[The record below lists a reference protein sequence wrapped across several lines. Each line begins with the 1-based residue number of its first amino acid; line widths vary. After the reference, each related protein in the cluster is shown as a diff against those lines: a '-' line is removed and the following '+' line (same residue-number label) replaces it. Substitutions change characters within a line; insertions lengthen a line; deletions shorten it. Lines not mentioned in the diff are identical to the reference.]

1 MSKLLKSI
9 FIFTALSIITLN
21 VFASGEIPKRQPIEG
36 RWDLTVDMGDRQ
48 AASWLEV
55 RLSGIKTLTGH
66 FVADGGS
73 ARPISEVIFK
83 DNKVSFHIPG
93 QWEDSDKEL
102 IVEGVLYNGKLSGTM
117 VTPRGQTFKWV
128 GVPAPSLKR
137 EKAPVWGIPI
147 QLFNGKNLD
156 GWQALGKDNQWVVE
170 NGILRSPR
178 PGSNIRTMKTF
189 NDFKLHIE
197 FRYPKESNS
206 GVYLRGRY
214 EVQVEDSKGMEATN
228 IHLGGLYGFIDPLEM
243 VAKEPGVWQSFDI
256 TLVGRIVTVVANG
269 KIIIQ
274 NQIIPGIT
282 GGALDS
288 READPGPIMM
298 QGDHGVIEYRNIV
311 ITPGK

>member
-1 MSKLLKSI
+1 
-9 FIFTALSIITLN
+9 
-21 VFASGEIPKRQPIEG
+21 
-36 RWDLTVDMGDRQ
+36 
-48 AASWLEV
+48 
-55 RLSGIKTLTGH
+55 
-66 FVADGGS
+66 
-73 ARPISEVIFK
+73 
-83 DNKVSFHIPG
+83 
-93 QWEDSDKEL
+93 
-102 IVEGVLYNGKLSGTM
+102 VEGVLKDGKLSGTM
-117 VTPRGQTFKWV
+117 VTPSGQTLTWV

-137 EKAPVWGIPI
+137 DKAPVWGKPIP
-147 QLFNGKNLD
+147 LFNGKNLD
-156 GWQALGKDNQWVVE
+156 GWQALGKDNQWVAE

-178 PGSNIRTMKTF
+178 PGSNIRTVKTF
-189 NDFKLHIE
+189 DDFKLHIE

-256 TLVGRIVTVVANG
+256 TLVGRIVTVIANG

-288 READPGPIMM
+288 REGEPGPIMM

-311 ITPGK
+311 ITPAK

>member
-1 MSKLLKSI
+1 MTKFFTFL
-9 FIFTALSIITLN
+9 FIS
-21 VFASGEIPKRQPIEG
+21 VFSAHFCFAINEIPKRQAIEG
-36 RWDLTVDMGDRQ
+36 RWDLTVDLGDRL

-55 RLSGIKTLTGH
+55 RLSGIKTLVGH

-73 ARPISEVIFK
+73 ARPISEVFFK

-93 QWEDSDKEL
+93 QWEQSDKEL
-102 IVEGVLYNGKLSGTM
+102 IVEGTLKDGKLTGTM
-117 VTPRGQTFKWV
+117 LTPRGQTITWV

-137 EKAPVWGIPI
+137 DRNPIWGKPI
-147 QLFNGKNLD
+147 TLFNGKNLD
-156 GWQALGKDNQWVVE
+156 GWQPTGKVNQWVVE
-170 NGILRSPR
+170 NGILKSPR
-178 PGSNIRTMKTF
+178 PGSNIKTNKTF

-243 VAKEPGVWQSFDI
+243 VAKDAGEWQSFDI
-256 TLVGRIVTVVANG
+256 TLVGRIVTVIANG
-269 KIIIQ
+269 KTIIRDQ
-274 NQIIPGIT
+274 MIPGIT

-288 READPGPIMM
+288 REAEPGPIMM
-298 QGDHGVIEYRNIV
+298 QGDHGLIEYRNII
-311 ITPGK
+311 ITPAK

>member
-1 MSKLLKSI
+1 MTKFFSFL
-9 FIFTALSIITLN
+9 FISLFSVQLC
-21 VFASGEIPKRQPIEG
+21 FATNEIPKRQAIEG
-36 RWDLTVDMGDRQ
+36 RWDLTVDLGDRL

-55 RLSGIKTLTGH
+55 RLSGIKTLVGY

-73 ARPISEVIFK
+73 ARPISEVFFK

-93 QWEDSDKEL
+93 QWENTDKEL
-102 IVEGVLYNGKLSGTM
+102 IVEGTLKDGRLSGTM
-117 VTPRGQTFKWV
+117 LTPRGQRVTWV

-137 EKAPVWGIPI
+137 DKAPIWGKPI
-147 QLFNGKNLD
+147 TLFNGKNLD
-156 GWQALGKDNQWVVE
+156 GWQPTGKENQWVVE
-170 NGILRSPR
+170 NGILKSPR
-178 PGSNIRTMKTF
+178 PGSNIKTNKTF

-243 VAKEPGVWQSFDI
+243 VAKNAGEWQSFDI
-256 TLVGRIVTVVANG
+256 TLVGRIVTVIANG
-269 KIIIQ
+269 KTIIRD
-274 NQIIPGIT
+274 QIIPGIT

-288 READPGPIMM
+288 REAEPGPIMM
-298 QGDHGVIEYRNIV
+298 QGDHGLIEYRNIV
-311 ITPGK
+311 ITPAK

>member
-1 MSKLLKSI
+1 MTKFFSFL
-9 FIFTALSIITLN
+9 FISLFSVQLC
-21 VFASGEIPKRQPIEG
+21 FATNEIPKRQAIEG
-36 RWDLTVDMGDRQ
+36 RWDLTVDLGDRL

-55 RLSGIKTLTGH
+55 RLSGIKTLVGY

-73 ARPISEVIFK
+73 ARPISEVFFK

-93 QWEDSDKEL
+93 QWENTDKEL
-102 IVEGVLYNGKLSGTM
+102 IVEGTLKDGRLSGTM
-117 VTPRGQTFKWV
+117 LTPRGQRVTWV

-137 EKAPVWGIPI
+137 DKAPVWGKPI
-147 QLFNGKNLD
+147 TLFNGKNLD
-156 GWQALGKDNQWVVE
+156 GWQPTGKENQWVVE
-170 NGILRSPR
+170 NGILKSPR
-178 PGSNIRTMKTF
+178 PGSNIKTNKTF

-243 VAKEPGVWQSFDI
+243 VAKNAGEWQSFDI
-256 TLVGRIVTVVANG
+256 TLVGRIVTVIANG
-269 KIIIQ
+269 KTIIRD
-274 NQIIPGIT
+274 QIIPGIT

-288 READPGPIMM
+288 REAEPGPIMM
-298 QGDHGVIEYRNIV
+298 QGDHGLIEYRNIV
-311 ITPGK
+311 ITPAK

>member
-1 MSKLLKSI
+1 MTKFFTLL
-9 FIFTALSIITLN
+9 FIS
-21 VFASGEIPKRQPIEG
+21 VFSAHLCFATNEIPKRQAIEG
-36 RWDLTVDMGDRQ
+36 RWDLTVDLGDRL

-55 RLSGIKTLTGH
+55 RLSGIKSLVGH

-73 ARPISEVIFK
+73 ARPISEVFFK

-93 QWEDSDKEL
+93 QWEQTDKEL
-102 IVEGVLYNGKLSGTM
+102 IVEGILKDGKLSGTM
-117 VTPRGQTFKWV
+117 LTPRGQTVTWV

-137 EKAPVWGIPI
+137 DKAPVWGKPI
-147 QLFNGKNLD
+147 TLFNGKNLD
-156 GWQALGKDNQWVVE
+156 GWKPTGKINQWVVE
-170 NGILRSPR
+170 NGILKSPR
-178 PGSNIRTMKTF
+178 PGSNIKTDKTF

-243 VAKEPGVWQSFDI
+243 VAKDAGEWQSFDI

-269 KIIIQ
+269 KTIIRD
-274 NQIIPGIT
+274 QIIPGIT

-288 READPGPIMM
+288 REAEPGPIMM
-298 QGDHGVIEYRNIV
+298 QGDHGLIEYRNIV
-311 ITPGK
+311 ITPAK

>member
-1 MSKLLKSI
+1 MTKFFTFL
-9 FIFTALSIITLN
+9 FISLFSVQLC
-21 VFASGEIPKRQPIEG
+21 FATNEIPKRQAIEG
-36 RWDLTVDMGDRQ
+36 RWDLTVDLGDRL

-55 RLSGIKTLTGH
+55 RLSGIKTLVGY

-73 ARPISEVIFK
+73 ARPISEVFFK

-93 QWEDSDKEL
+93 QWENTDKEL
-102 IVEGVLYNGKLSGTM
+102 IVEGILKDGKLSGTM
-117 VTPRGQTFKWV
+117 LTPRGQRVTWV

-137 EKAPVWGIPI
+137 DKAPIWGKPI
-147 QLFNGKNLD
+147 TLFNGKNLD
-156 GWQALGKDNQWVVE
+156 GWQPTGKENQWVVE
-170 NGILRSPR
+170 NGILKSPR
-178 PGSNIRTMKTF
+178 PGSNIKTNKTF

-243 VAKEPGVWQSFDI
+243 VAKNAGEWQSFDI
-256 TLVGRIVTVVANG
+256 TLVGRIVTVIANG
-269 KIIIQ
+269 KTIIRD
-274 NQIIPGIT
+274 QIIPGIT

-288 READPGPIMM
+288 REAEPGPIMM
-298 QGDHGVIEYRNIV
+298 QGDHGLIEYRNIV
-311 ITPGK
+311 ITPAK

>member
-1 MSKLLKSI
+1 MNKYIKCI
-9 FIFTALSIITLN
+9 FIFIALSFIN
-21 VFASGEIPKRQPIEG
+21 SPSFAFGETPIRQAIEG
-36 RWDLTVDMGDRQ
+36 RWDLTVDLGDRM

-55 RLSGIKTLTGH
+55 RLSGRSTLTGH

-73 ARPISEVIFK
+73 ARPISQVFFN
-83 DNKVSFHIPG
+83 DNKLSFHIPG
-93 QWEDSDKEL
+93 QWELSDKEL
-102 IVEGVLYNGKLSGTM
+102 MVEGILKDGKLSGTM
-117 VTPRGQTFKWV
+117 ITPRGQKLTWV

-137 EKAPVWGIPI
+137 AKAPVWGSPI
-147 QLFNGKNLD
+147 QLFNGKNLA
-156 GWQALGKDNQWVVE
+156 GWQALGNDNQWVVQD
-170 NGILRSPR
+170 GILRSPR
-178 PGSNIRTMKTF
+178 PGSNIRSVKNF

-243 VAKEPGVWQSFDI
+243 VAKDPGVWQSFDI
-256 TLVGRIVTVVANG
+256 TLVGRVVTVVANG
-269 KIIIQ
+269 IMVIQ

-288 READPGPIMM
+288 HESEPGPIMM
-298 QGDHGVIEYRNIV
+298 QGDHGIIEYRNII
-311 ITPGK
+311 ITPAK

>member
-1 MSKLLKSI
+1 MSKFFTIL
-9 FIFTALSIITLN
+9 FIS
-21 VFASGEIPKRQPIEG
+21 VFSAHICFATNEIPKRQAIEG
-36 RWDLTVDMGDRQ
+36 RWDLTVDLGDRL

-55 RLSGIKTLTGH
+55 RLSGIKTLVGH

-73 ARPISEVIFK
+73 ARPISEVFFK

-93 QWEDSDKEL
+93 QWEQTDKEL
-102 IVEGVLYNGKLSGTM
+102 IVEGILKDGKLSGTM
-117 VTPRGQTFKWV
+117 LTPRGQTVTWV

-137 EKAPVWGIPI
+137 DKAPVWGKPI
-147 QLFNGKNLD
+147 TLFNGKNLD
-156 GWQALGKDNQWVVE
+156 GWKPTGKINQWVVE
-170 NGILRSPR
+170 NGILKSPR
-178 PGSNIRTMKTF
+178 PGSNIKTDKTF

-243 VAKEPGVWQSFDI
+243 VAKDAGEWQSFDI

-269 KIIIQ
+269 KTIIRD
-274 NQIIPGIT
+274 QIIPGIT

-288 READPGPIMM
+288 REAEPGPIMM
-298 QGDHGVIEYRNIV
+298 QGDHGLIEYRNIV
-311 ITPGK
+311 ITPAK

>member
-1 MSKLLKSI
+1 MYKLLKSI
-9 FIFTALSIITLN
+9 FLSSALLISITQL
-21 VFASGEIPKRQPIEG
+21 FASGETPKRQPIEG
-36 RWDLTVDMGDRQ
+36 RWDITVDLGDRL

-83 DNKVSFHIPG
+83 DNKMSFHIPG
-93 QWEDSDKEL
+93 QWEISDQEL
-102 IVEGVLYNGKLSGTM
+102 LVEGILKDGKLSGTM
-117 VTPRGQTFKWV
+117 VTPRGQTLKWV

-137 EKAPVWGIPI
+137 EKAPVWGKPI
-147 QLFNGKNLD
+147 ALFNGKNLD
-156 GWQALGKDNQWVVE
+156 GWQALGKDNQWVVS

-178 PGSNIRTMKTF
+178 PGSNIRSIKTF
-189 NDFKLHIE
+189 DDFKLHIE

-214 EVQVEDSKGMEATN
+214 EVQIEDSKGMEATN

-243 VAKEPGVWQSFDI
+243 VAKDPGEWQSFDI
-256 TLVGRIVTVVANG
+256 TLVGRVVTVVANG
-269 KIIIQ
+269 KTIIQ

-288 READPGPIMM
+288 REAEPGPIMM
-298 QGDHGVIEYRNIV
+298 QGDHGVIEYRNII
-311 ITPGK
+311 ITPSK

>member
-1 MSKLLKSI
+1 MTKFFSFL
-9 FIFTALSIITLN
+9 FISLFS
-21 VFASGEIPKRQPIEG
+21 VQFCFATNEIPKRQAIEG
-36 RWDLTVDMGDRQ
+36 RWDLTVDLGDRL

-55 RLSGIKTLTGH
+55 RLSGIKTLVGY

-73 ARPISEVIFK
+73 ARPISEVFFK

-93 QWEDSDKEL
+93 QWENTDKEL
-102 IVEGVLYNGKLSGTM
+102 IVEGTLKDGKLSGTM
-117 VTPRGQTFKWV
+117 LTPRGQRVTWV

-137 EKAPVWGIPI
+137 DKAPIWGKPI
-147 QLFNGKNLD
+147 TLFNGKNLD
-156 GWQALGKDNQWVVE
+156 GWQPTGKENQWVVE
-170 NGILRSPR
+170 NGILKSPR
-178 PGSNIRTMKTF
+178 PGSNIKTNKTF

-243 VAKEPGVWQSFDI
+243 VAKNAGEWQSFDI

-269 KIIIQ
+269 KTIIRD
-274 NQIIPGIT
+274 QIIPGIT

-288 READPGPIMM
+288 REAEPGPIMM
-298 QGDHGVIEYRNIV
+298 QGDHGLIEYRNIV
-311 ITPGK
+311 ITPAK